1 MLSHSGTALGFSS
14 TNMTLANFKARIYG
28 FINRAST
35 VFTTTESASI
45 DQVLYALN
53 DARKSAQREHSFE
66 MLRGDAFLSTS
77 EIGANWQ
84 TGCKTTPG
92 GATARLM
99 KRVDSIYNFSTSTIT
114 AGTLYARTSKIDF
127 GHVSDFKREL
137 PVDGG
142 TVFASQTASS
152 SLLARRK
159 FAYMNGATLHVTT
172 VDTAANVMLN
182 GITFLDDLADG
193 NDPDVF
199 LTYFPDW
206 LHWATLIQ
214 LNQFLKDDQRIN
226 IDASFVGRLW
236 QSVKEM
242 DGQIANSGDNVSL
255 D

>member
-1 MLSHSGTALGFSS
+1 
-14 TNMTLANFKARIYG
+14 MTLSNFKARIYG
-28 FINRAST
+28 FINRSAT
-35 VFTTTESASI
+35 LFTTTESASI
-45 DQVLYALN
+45 DQVLYAIN
-53 DARKSAQREHSFE
+53 DARRSAQREHMFE

-77 EIGANWQ
+77 EIGANWM

-99 KRVDSIYNFSTSTIT
+99 KRVDSVYNYSTSTIT

-127 GHVSDFKREL
+127 GHVADFKREL

-142 TVFASQTASS
+142 TEFLTQTASS

-159 FAYMNGATLHVTT
+159 FAYMNGQLLHVVS

-193 NDPDVF
+193 DAADIF

-226 IDASFVGRLW
+226 IDSVFVGNLW
-236 QSVKEM
+236 KSVKEM
-242 DGQIANSGDNVSL
+242 DGQIANSGDNANL